1 MYLCVGTRQ
10 LRTLHF
16 LEAALVFCI
25 SRGRVS
31 HTDCKAWQASCSERR
46 LWRLRLPDGGSY
58 RRGQLGFNDVPGSLY
73 SRAW

>member
-1 MYLCVGTRQ
+1 MLNHLPPTDDPCMYLCLGTRQ

-46 LWRLRLPDGGSY
+46 L
-58 RRGQLGFNDVPGSLY
+58 
-73 SRAW
+73 